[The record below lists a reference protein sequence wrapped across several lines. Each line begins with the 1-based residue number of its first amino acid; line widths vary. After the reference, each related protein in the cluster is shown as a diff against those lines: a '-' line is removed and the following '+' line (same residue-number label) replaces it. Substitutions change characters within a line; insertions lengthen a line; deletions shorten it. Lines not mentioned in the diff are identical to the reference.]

1 MKAFLKY
8 SVLCTSL
15 INIAIANEEAV
26 HHEPTVWDLKYSTL
40 NFIILFGFLI
50 WKLKKPMSEMF
61 NKKSDD
67 VKSLMNS
74 AEKQSKDAQEKLN
87 VFNAKIKNL
96 ESEVVQISSEYET
109 DAVSFAKN
117 LHEETQTS
125 IARMKRDLQG
135 KLEGEKKEMLDELN
149 HEMVSKVIAKAKNEI
164 EKNPENRKNATQ
176 KIITELR

>member
-1 MKAFLKY
+1 M
-8 SVLCTSL
+8 T
-15 INIAIANEEAV
+15 
-26 HHEPTVWDLKYSTL
+26 
-40 NFIILFGFLI
+40 
-50 WKLKKPMSEMF
+50 EMF

-67 VKSLMNS
+67 IKSLMNS
-74 AEKQSKDAQEKLN
+74 AEKQSKDAHEKLQAFNTKLKN
-87 VFNAKIKNL
+87 V
-96 ESEVVQISSEYET
+96 ESEVVQISSDYEN

-117 LHEETQTS
+117 LHEETETS

-164 EKNPENRKNATQ
+164 EKNPESRKNATQ